1 MAGHTALAR
10 QIGYTQ
16 EEIDA
21 LEDVGGA
28 GEADAG
34 SGPFTPAV
42 ATALVYAGRMTD
54 DAHTVTDA
62 LFERMRRHYKDTEI
76 LEITCVV
83 GLANYWNRF
92 TTALRVDLSGTD
104 EPYDPPARG

>member
-21 LEDVGGA
+21 LDDVA
-28 GEADAG
+28 ESDATPA
-34 SGPFTPAV
+34 GPFAPAL
-42 ATALVYAGRMTD
+42 ATALVYAERMTD
-54 DAHTVTDA
+54 DAHTVTDEMFA
-62 LFERMRRHYKDTEI
+62 RMRRHYKDTEI

-104 EPYDPPARG
+104 EPYDPPPGK